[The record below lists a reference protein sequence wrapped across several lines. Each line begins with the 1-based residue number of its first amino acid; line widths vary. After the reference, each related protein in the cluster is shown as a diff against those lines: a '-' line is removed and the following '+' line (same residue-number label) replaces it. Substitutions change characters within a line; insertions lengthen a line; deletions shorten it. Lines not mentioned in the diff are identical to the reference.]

1 MPTGQAQRTS
11 PLWAGLRCRCPDC
24 GQGKLFAGYL
34 TVAAACGH
42 CGLDLEAQDSG
53 DGPAVF
59 VVMLVGFVV
68 VAAALVVELNF
79 GPPVWLHLV
88 LWTPTVLGLSLW
100 LLRPFKAVLIAL
112 QFHHNSGDLGAGER
126 GYRE

>member
-1 MPTGQAQRTS
+1 MAEEAPRVS
-11 PLWAGLRCRCPDC
+11 PLLAGLRCRCPGC
-24 GQGKLFAGYL
+24 GRGKLFAGYL
-34 TVAAACGH
+34 TVAPRCNE
-42 CGLDLEAQDSG
+42 CDLDLGARDSG

-68 VAAALVVELNF
+68 VAAALIVELEF
-79 GPPVWLHLV
+79 GPPVWLHMV

-112 QFHHNSGDLGAGER
+112 QFHHKAGE
-126 GYRE
+126 